1 MTLLLQTGGAC
12 DFDPGYLLDVWAGQ
26 RQRFVT
32 VLQGFAPCSAICPPA
47 RVPRC
52 CTWRTSSTRPSRRAR
67 PDTDPPGRWAVI
79 LGWSPGL
86 YVQGRHRWRPGGRVK
101 GHG

>member
-12 DFDPGYLLDVWAGQ
+12 DFDPGHLLDVWAGQ

-32 VLQGFAPCSAICPPA
+32 VLQGFGAGDWAAP
-47 RVPRC
+47 
-52 CTWRTSSTRPSRRAR
+52 TRTSSTRPSRRAR
-67 PDTDPPGRWAVI
+67 PDTDPPGRWPVI

-86 YVQGRHRWRPGGRVK
+86 YVQGQLRWRPGGRVK
-101 GHG
+101 GQR